1 MEYYPIIRKKG
12 ILSYA
17 SELLCLEDI
26 TLSEISKKYYDKLH
40 LYGWHPTSELL
51 PGKSHG
57 WRSLVGCSPGVTK
70 SRT

>member
-26 TLSEISKKYYDKLH
+26 TLSEINQLKKDTY
-40 LYGWHPTSELL
+40 SMI
-51 PGKSHG
+51 SHRRG
-57 WRSLVGCSPGVTK
+57 IQRSQIYRDRK
-70 SRT
+70 